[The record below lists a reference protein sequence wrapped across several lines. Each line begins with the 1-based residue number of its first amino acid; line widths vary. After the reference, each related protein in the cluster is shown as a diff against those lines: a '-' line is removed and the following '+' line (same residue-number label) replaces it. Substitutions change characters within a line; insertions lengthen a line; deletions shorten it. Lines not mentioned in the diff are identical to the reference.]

1 MRMKVNKER
10 ERMRLQVKKK
20 QEREREAWSLC
31 TNMCLRERERDGV
44 RVMQRKL
51 RNVNKGQ
58 VSIESLMQGDAN

>member
-31 TNMCLRERERDGV
+31 TNMCLRERERDN
-44 RVMQRKL
+44 VMRG
-51 RNVNKGQ
+51 N
-58 VSIESLMQGDAN
+58 